1 MGHLSVN
8 LAILRRNEQEGEGVD
23 HESVDFIHT
32 VLEIQWLFRLVHE
45 SIMEY
50 NCLKYCPRLQLQL
63 LASLD
68 QPLNQHLA
76 HLKGEMNRLAL
87 FVSLVV

>member
-8 LAILRRNEQEGEGVD
+8 LAILGRNKEASEGVD
-23 HESVDFIHT
+23 HEPVDFIHT

-45 SIMEY
+45 SIMEH
-50 NCLKYCPRLQLQL
+50 NCLEDCPCLQLEL

-68 QPLNQHLA
+68 QPLYQHLA
-76 HLKGEMNRLAL
+76 HL
-87 FVSLVV
+87 

>member
-45 SIMEY
+45 SIMEH
-50 NCLKYCPRLQLQL
+50 NCLEDCPRLQLEL
-63 LASLD
+63 LATLD
-68 QPLNQHLA
+68 QPLYQHLA
-76 HLKGEMNRLAL
+76 HL
-87 FVSLVV
+87 

>member
-8 LAILRRNEQEGEGVD
+8 LAILGRNKEAREGVD

-45 SIMEY
+45 SIMEH
-50 NCLKYCPRLQLQL
+50 NCLEDCPRLEPEL
-63 LASLD
+63 LATLD
-68 QPLNQHLA
+68 QPLYQHLA
-76 HLKGEMNRLAL
+76 HL
-87 FVSLVV
+87 